1 MKPGD
6 LVRRMRRGWLALILS
21 IDENNSSAEFVW
33 LDNGE
38 TDECSMT
45 LLEVVSESR

>member
-21 IDENNSSAEFVW
+21 IDENNSSAEFVR
-33 LDNGE
+33 LDNGK
-38 TDECSMT
+38 TDECSMA
-45 LLEVVSESR
+45 LLEVISESR